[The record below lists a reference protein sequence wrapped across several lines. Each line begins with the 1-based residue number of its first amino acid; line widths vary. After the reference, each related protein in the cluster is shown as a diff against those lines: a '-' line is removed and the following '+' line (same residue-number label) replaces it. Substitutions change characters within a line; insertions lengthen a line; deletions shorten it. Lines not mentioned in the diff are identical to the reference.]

1 MQMWFECE
9 DDETINE
16 DSWTQDESKAH
27 AHVVLQSLLQIH
39 CTRSGQGDVVDD
51 LIGLAVRQQTCA
63 LAQPLSA
70 FQWAMCMRQRGVTS
84 VGDFVDRYNAHH
96 TVQAGGSQLQFSRK
110 KQWVNSKNQKMSNI

>member
-1 MQMWFECE
+1 MWFERK

-16 DSWTQDESKAH
+16 DSWKQEESNAH

-70 FQWAMCMRQRGVTS
+70 FQWAICMRQRGVTS
-84 VGDFVDRYNAHH
+84 VDDFVTRYNGHH
-96 TVQAGGSQLQFSRK
+96 TVTTGGAQLQFSRK
-110 KQWVNSKNQKMSNI
+110 RQWVSSNNI